1 MHINIMIDVLP
12 STPTTSGRGLLDE
25 SRAHAFLPDAL
36 ELGEALTLE
45 VHHGEASEA
54 RDEATRRVARRGK
67 KSL

>member
-25 SRAHAFLPDAL
+25 SRAHAFLPDAR

-54 RDEATRRVARRGK
+54 RDAATRRVARRGK